1 MIHSAMQWK
10 DKWSQKYSEIYIWI
24 CPQLLFQQRHVHS
37 AYSFAGVQRK
47 FLAQAISIVAENL
60 DTVIWN
66 ALASSLSVCF
76 LLYLLFIKSAYTQS
90 LHDKCSSWFL
100 TKKKSNLCHTNV
112 TPHLALI
119 DFSMHSALDAWQLA
133 LDDTSHPG
141 GKQTECSK
149 FCIGC
154 WEQSVVWSLRRN
166 SLTPRLSGRQ
176 SCPRWPLQRLATLID
191 RGWSWL

>member
-1 MIHSAMQWK
+1 MI
-10 DKWSQKYSEIYIWI
+10 SEILWNLYEY
-24 CPQLLFQQRHVHS
+24 VHS
-37 AYSFAGVQRK
+37 CLSNKDIFAALIHLQVCSGSSW
-47 FLAQAISIVAENL
+47 ISIVAENL

-66 ALASSLSVCF
+66 ALASSLYVYF
-76 LLYLLFIKSAYTQS
+76 LLYLHQKINSMNIHS
-90 LHDKCSSWFL
+90 LLDKCFQWFI
-100 TKKKSNLCHTNV
+100 TKKKSVLCHTNV

-119 DFSMHSALDAWQLA
+119 DFSMHSTLDAWQLA

-176 SCPRWPLQRLATLID
+176 SCPLWPLQRLAPLID

>member
-1 MIHSAMQWK
+1 MI
-10 DKWSQKYSEIYIWI
+10 SEILWNLYEYCMSTAASPTRTSLQRSFI
-24 CPQLLFQQRHVHS
+24 CRCVAEVLGFC
-37 AYSFAGVQRK
+37 
-47 FLAQAISIVAENL
+47 IVAENL

-66 ALASSLSVCF
+66 ALASSLYVYF
-76 LLYLLFIKSAYTQS
+76 LLYLHQKINSMNIHS
-90 LHDKCSSWFL
+90 LLDKCFQWFI
-100 TKKKSNLCHTNV
+100 TKKKSVLCHTNV

-119 DFSMHSALDAWQLA
+119 DFSMHSTLDAWQLA

-166 SLTPRLSGRQ
+166 SLTPRLSGRH
-176 SCPRWPLQRLATLID
+176 SCPLWPLQRLAPLID